1 MIGRVPPWLA
11 TARLSRSGRAAT
23 ALAMAGV
30 WALFLGAPVTEP
42 QPVPVAPGVTYE
54 RIVRPEGPWVIDVIR
69 IDRRSAPVDLV
80 PTLSQGAI
88 QGNAPMPDQLPLATG
103 RARPV
108 AAVNGDFF
116 VMSGT
121 DTGTPLGLH
130 MQRGELMHHGGGG
143 PSFVMGA
150 PGQVGIRAVGF
161 AGSVVGADGS
171 RCRISGVNSAPEDG
185 AVALFSDD
193 YGPRSRPTEGVSV
206 VLEPVAAAL
215 RPGRPVRACVAAVI
229 HGPAPL
235 DQGRFVLNGA
245 GDGEVWLSR
254 VQPGESLEIGLECP
268 GLPEWAT
275 GAVGGGPLLVR
286 HGLIVGGDAVRHPRT
301 AAGYNHREII
311 LVTVDGRRAGWSV
324 GMTLTE
330 LAHLMRELGCTDAMN
345 LDGGGSTTMWVRGLV
360 VNRPSD
366 GRPRS
371 VANGLAV
378 VLNRPVGPPA
388 HIRATPDE
396 VWGLPSGE
404 VLPELL
410 VTDAEHN
417 PLPVAADA
425 IDVVTEGAAGLGPD
439 GRTIRLGERPG
450 EGRVRVSRGGA
461 HTTVPVHVLAAP
473 AAARIVPG
481 TATAMPGDVLSF
493 ELELLDA
500 EGHVLVAPRGVGH
513 WSSGPG
519 LSLEGESGRVVV
531 VGDAV
536 SGDVGCSSHGV
547 SASAHVEVARRLVV
561 ADGQPGGRVAF
572 RAVPADPD
580 GPSGALRIGDG
591 HLALDFDLGGLAVTR
606 AAYAAVDRDVG
617 RCVGFTVKARA
628 EGCSPWV
635 RVAYRDGNGTRQTA
649 TLADR
654 LPDGGPWQ
662 ALRLRLP
669 DGTKAPVTLES
680 VYVVETEP
688 ARTARGTL
696 LLDDLC
702 AWTLE

>member
-1 MIGRVPPWLA
+1 MV
-11 TARLSRSGRAAT
+11 
-23 ALAMAGV
+23 ALA
-30 WALFLGAPVTEP
+30 LFSVGTLCLGAPAVEH
-42 QPVPVAPGVTYE
+42 QPVPIAPGVTYE
-54 RIVRPEGPWVIDVIR
+54 RIVRPEGPWVIDVVR
-69 IDRRSAPVDLV
+69 VDRRAASLDLV
-80 PTLSQGAI
+80 PTLSQGVI
-88 QGNAPMPDQLPLATG
+88 QGNAPLPDQLPRATG
-103 RARPV
+103 RSRPV

-130 MQRGELMHHGGGG
+130 LQRGELVHQGRGGI
-143 PSFVMGA
+143 SFVIGTA
-150 PGQVGIRAVGF
+150 GQVGIRAVGF
-161 AGSVVGADGS
+161 AGSVVNSDGV

-185 AVALFSDD
+185 SVALFSDH
-193 YGPRSRPTEGVSV
+193 YGPRSRPTDGISV
-206 VLEPVAAAL
+206 VLESSSDL
-215 RPGRPVRACVAAVI
+215 RSGPPIHARVAAVI

-235 DQGRFVLNGA
+235 GPGRLVLNGA

-254 VQPGESLEIGLECP
+254 VRPGESLDIALECP
-268 GLPEWAT
+268 GLPEWAA
-275 GAVGGGPLLVR
+275 GAIGGGPLLVR

-301 AAGYNHREII
+301 AVGYNHRETIW
-311 LVTVDGRRAGWSV
+311 VTVDGRRAGWSV

-345 LDGGGSTTMWVRGLV
+345 LDGGGSTTLWVRGLV

-366 GRPRS
+366 GQPRP

-378 VLNRPVGPPA
+378 VLSRPVGPPA
-388 HIRATPDE
+388 HIRATPSE

-410 VTDAEHN
+410 VTDSQYN
-417 PLPVAADA
+417 PLPVGAGSLKLSA
-425 IDVVTEGAAGLGPD
+425 EGAAALGPD
-439 GRTIRLGERPG
+439 GRTIRLAAAPG
-450 EGRVRVSRGGA
+450 EGRVHVSRGA
-461 HTTVPVHVLAAP
+461 ARATVPVHVLAAP

-500 EGHVLVAPRGVGH
+500 EGHVLVAPPGRERWVCG
-513 WSSGPG
+513 SG
-519 LSLEGESGRVVV
+519 LALEGDTGRVAVTD
-531 VGDAV
+531 DAA
-536 SGDVGCSSHGV
+536 SGDVHCFSHGI
-547 SASAHVEVARRLVV
+547 SASARIEAARRLVV
-561 ADGQPGGRVAF
+561 ASGQPGERLAF
-572 RAVPADPD
+572 RAVPDGPG
-580 GPSGALRIGDG
+580 GPSGAVRVDDG
-591 HLALDFDLGGLAVTR
+591 RLVLDFDLGGRAGTR

-617 RCVGFTVKARA
+617 HCIGFTVAARA

-649 TLADR
+649 SLSDR

-662 ALRLRLP
+662 TLRLRLP
-669 DGTKAPVTLES
+669 DGVKAPVTLES

-688 ARTARGTL
+688 AVTARGTL

-702 AWTLE
+702 AWVLE